1 METLQI
7 SDLVG
12 QYSRNI
18 SQDVSV
24 AAPAPGVQQL
34 LDAVGEMTVGS
45 IFEGTV
51 NSVHRGEVV
60 LGLGNGQTIAAK
72 LAGTVQL
79 SKGQPMFF
87 QVKSNNGTQVEIRPY
102 TKGNLNN
109 PIILKALD
117 AAGIPVNERT
127 VSMVNTMM
135 EEQLPVDKQ
144 SLMEMARTVAAHAG
158 IDVETIVEMKK
169 LDIPVTEELANQY
182 TNYKQDSAAISGQM
196 EQIFEQLPTVFAGE
210 ELDAAQ
216 LTGLNGKL
224 LAMVSEE
231 TPVQQE
237 TFFDEIM
244 QTAPEVQAE
253 DLPEEEAVVKT
264 RQDYPEHSAGRVL
277 TEGQADELV
286 RQLADLAEPEQREAV
301 LKSDRSFLEKPPKQL
316 LQELQRLLEQAA
328 PERKEAVKNL
338 LSKEPYQR
346 LLRETLEEEFL
357 LKPEEVKSKD
367 KVKGLYERLERQM
380 TQLEQIAKDAGLDK
394 QPLAKAAADV
404 RSNVE
409 FMNQINQAYTYLQLP
424 LKMAGQNAHSDLY
437 VYTNKKNLQDKDGE
451 LTAFLH
457 LDLEHLGST
466 DVSIRMKGKQVHT
479 DFFLADDK
487 SYDLI
492 LLHMDELEERLRN
505 KGYSCTIQVQNK
517 EKKVNFVEDFLK
529 KDQPSTGRLHRYS
542 FDVRA

>member
-51 NSVHRGEVV
+51 NSIHRGEVV

-79 SKGQPMFF
+79 SKGQSMFF

-102 TKGNLNN
+102 TKGNLSN

-144 SLMEMARTVAAHAG
+144 SLTEMARTVAAHAG

-210 ELDAAQ
+210 EVDAAQ
-216 LTGLNGKL
+216 LTDLNGKL

-237 TFFDEIM
+237 TFFDEII
-244 QTAPEVQAE
+244 QTAPEMQAE
-253 DLPEEEAVVKT
+253 DMPEEEAVVKT
-264 RQDYPEHSAGRVL
+264 RQDYPEHSAGRIL
-277 TEGQADELV
+277 TEEQADDLV
-286 RQLADLAEPEQREAV
+286 RQLADFADPEQREAV

-316 LQELQRLLEQAA
+316 LQELQQLLEQAA

-357 LKPEEVKSKD
+357 LKPEDVKSKD
-367 KVKGLYERLERQM
+367 KVKSLYERLERQM

-409 FMNQINQAYTYLQLP
+409 FMNQINQAYTYVQLP

-466 DVSIRMKGKQVHT
+466 DVSIQMKGKQVHT

-492 LLHMDELEERLRN
+492 FSHMDELEERLRN

-517 EKKVNFVEDFLK
+517 EKKVDFVEDFLK

>member
-1 METLQI
+1 MQI

-51 NSVHRGEVV
+51 NSIHRGEVV

-79 SKGQPMFF
+79 SKGQSMFF

-102 TKGNLNN
+102 TKGNLSN

-144 SLMEMARTVAAHAG
+144 SLTEMARTVAAHAG

-210 ELDAAQ
+210 EVDAAQ
-216 LTGLNGKL
+216 LTDLNGKL

-237 TFFDEIM
+237 TFFDEII
-244 QTAPEVQAE
+244 QTAPEMQAE
-253 DLPEEEAVVKT
+253 DMPEEEAVVKT
-264 RQDYPEHSAGRVL
+264 RQDYPEHSAGRIL
-277 TEGQADELV
+277 TEEQADDLV
-286 RQLADLAEPEQREAV
+286 RQLADFADPEQREAV

-316 LQELQRLLEQAA
+316 LQELQQLLEQAA

-357 LKPEEVKSKD
+357 LKPEDVKSKD
-367 KVKGLYERLERQM
+367 KVKSLYERLERQM

-409 FMNQINQAYTYLQLP
+409 FMNQINQAYTYVQLP

-466 DVSIRMKGKQVHT
+466 DVSIQMKGKQVHT

-492 LLHMDELEERLRN
+492 FSHMDELEERLRN

-517 EKKVNFVEDFLK
+517 EKKVDFVEDFLK